1 MTIESEAEQSSTRVP
16 GGDGG
21 AAAEEAKAGS
31 ELVVLFGDDL
41 DEVSSARIGIRVAGG
56 AKVSARDVATML
68 LATAIADLL
77 ERGIATLQESE
88 VKKMLKTRKTLMLQG
103 AEAGDAGDSAGLTAA
118 VASAAKVGVP
128 LESLALR
135 LLGEPAVAPEMAL
148 IAAARSS
155 LTQTG
160 AIVALEEKGL
170 RRVAG
175 KLGASSFEIDEAAAE
190 SLRGRWQDLK
200 SRWEAWRDRD
210 PDLAKRLLDG
220 CRRSIA
226 AAAETVD

>member
-1 MTIESEAEQSSTRVP
+1 MTIESEAEQSPAQVP
-16 GGDGG
+16 DGDGG

-88 VKKMLKTRKTLMLQG
+88 VKKMFKTRKTLLLQG
-103 AEAGDAGDSAGLTAA
+103 ADVGDAGDSAGLTAA
-118 VASAAKVGVP
+118 VASAAKAGVP

-135 LLGEPAVAPEMAL
+135 LLGERVATPEMAL
-148 IAAARSS
+148 IAAAKSS
-155 LTQTG
+155 LTRTG
-160 AIVALEEKGL
+160 AVVEVKEKGL
-170 RRVAG
+170 RRVTG
-175 KLGASSFEIDEAAAE
+175 KLGVSPFEIDDDGAE
-190 SLRGRWQDLK
+190 TLRGRWQELK
-200 SRWEAWRDRD
+200 ISWEAWRDRD
-210 PDLAKRLLDG
+210 PELAKRLLDG